1 MESYIVI
8 ELQTAKSGAVANLV
22 TQYASEAEA
31 QSKYHS
37 VLAAAAVSDLPV
49 HGAVLM
55 TNSGVTLENRY
66 YEREA

>member
-1 MESYIVI
+1 MTYIVI
-8 ELQTAKSGAVANLV
+8 ELQTMKDGSVANLV
-22 TQYASEAEA
+22 TQHAAEDEA